1 MGDLFKTK
9 NKGGSEMKKSLL
21 TILSLAL
28 ALSSS
33 GQENDKQQRSLR
45 ELFYSGSRH
54 QFLFVSPSETETL
67 LVKNYSG
74 AFSIYHAKEICQA
87 LGGKAYLVKGKKV
100 EGFGGNYVIEE
111 KIPAEERSGF
121 LGFLKSAWVDEYA
134 LPTLCEKDGKEIFFS
149 ETGRWIG
156 NWFYTNYGCYVHRVR
171 HIPEPKITSFEIE
184 DRDKIKSSNSLFE
197 YLQALK
203 AKFQILPDGSYK
215 ITDSAGE
222 CSPFDTSY
230 LRKSAN
236 YCYQKGGTFKRA
248 DGQDLKELI
257 TKLLTTEPPK
267 NVYPVALWLKEF
279 DGHTFYCDGPE
290 KFMVYVEVDK
300 ARRKPGITSVPYI
313 FYFRQGVDN
322 DLLAKAQ
329 EKIKEAQMRAKPAS
343 EDALISMIKMTASS
357 KMPSMQV
364 MGQMQYETIYIYPDG
379 GCDLVAL
386 ITRGPGYTTV
396 DNYKVC
402 QNDIQLVGR
411 SDDYKV
417 ITVDR
422 IDPRTAMQLYTNCR
436 SYGRMTSLYSGYRI
450 DCRIPNPQLPC
461 NGEIL
466 ITRDNKLVDFKVE
479 NICR

>member
-1 MGDLFKTK
+1 
-9 NKGGSEMKKSLL
+9 MKKSLL
-21 TILSLAL
+21 AVLSLAL
-28 ALSSS
+28 ALPSV

-54 QFLFVSPSETETL
+54 QFFFVSPSETETL
-67 LVKNYSG
+67 LVKNHSG
-74 AFSIYHAKEICQA
+74 TFSIYNAKEICET
-87 LGGKAYLVKGKKV
+87 LGGKAYLAKVKKG

-111 KIPAEERSGF
+111 KIPAEKRTGF
-121 LGFLKSAWVDEYA
+121 SGFLKSVWEGADA
-134 LPTLCEKDGKEIFFS
+134 FPTLCEKDGKEIFFS
-149 ETGRWIG
+149 VPGRWIG
-156 NWFYTNYGCYVHRVR
+156 NLFYTNYGCYVNIVR
-171 HIPEPKITSFEIE
+171 HIPEPRITSFELE

-197 YLQALK
+197 YLQTLK
-203 AKFQILPDGSYK
+203 AKLQTLPDGSYK
-215 ITDSAGE
+215 TTDSAGE
-222 CSPFDTSY
+222 CGPFDTSY

-248 DGQDLKELI
+248 DEQDLKELI

-267 NVYPVALWLKEF
+267 NVYPVDLWLKEF

-290 KFMVYVEVDK
+290 RFMVYVEVDK
-300 ARRKPGITSVPYI
+300 ARRKPGITSVPYV

-329 EKIKEAQMRAKPAS
+329 EKIKEAQMQAKPAS

-357 KMPSMQV
+357 KTPSMQV
-364 MGQMQYETIYIYPDG
+364 IGQMRYETIYMYSDG

-386 ITRGPGYTTV
+386 ITRGPGYTQI
-396 DNYKVC
+396 DNFKVC
-402 QNDIQLVGR
+402 QDSVNSIGSSNDFGAL
-411 SDDYKV
+411 
-417 ITVDR
+417 TVYS
-422 IDPRTAMQLYTNCR
+422 IDWGTRLPLYRNCR
-436 SYGRMTSLYSGYRI
+436 SYGRTTSLYRGYRI

-461 NGEIL
+461 NGEII

>member
-1 MGDLFKTK
+1 
-9 NKGGSEMKKSLL
+9 MKKSLL

-402 QNDIQLVGR
+402 QNDVQPVGR

>member
-1 MGDLFKTK
+1 
-9 NKGGSEMKKSLL
+9 MKKSLL

-28 ALSSS
+28 AFSSF

-54 QFLFVSPSETETL
+54 QFFFVSPSETETL
-67 LVKNYSG
+67 LVKNHSG
-74 AFSIYHAKEICQA
+74 TFSIYNAKEICEA
-87 LGGKAYLVKGKKV
+87 LGGKAYLVKVKKG

-111 KIPAEERSGF
+111 KIPAEERTGF
-121 LGFLKSAWVDEYA
+121 LGFLKSVWEGADA
-134 LPTLCEKDGKEIFFS
+134 FPTLCEKDGKEIFS
-149 ETGRWIG
+149 SVPGRWIG
-156 NWFYTNYGCYVHRVR
+156 KFFYTDYGCYVNRVR
-171 HIPEPKITSFEIE
+171 HIPEPRITSFELE

-197 YLQALK
+197 YLQTLK
-203 AKFQILPDGSYK
+203 AKLQTLPDGSYK
-215 ITDSAGE
+215 TTDSAGE
-222 CSPFDTSY
+222 CGPFDTSY

-257 TKLLTTEPPK
+257 TKLLTAELPDR
-267 NVYPVALWLKEF
+267 WLKEF

-300 ARRKPGITSVPYI
+300 TRRNPRITSVPYV

-329 EKIKEAQMRAKPAS
+329 EKIKEAQMQAKPAS

-357 KMPSMQV
+357 KTPSMQV
-364 MGQMQYETIYIYPDG
+364 IGQMQYETIYMYPDG

-402 QNDIQLVGR
+402 QNDVQSVGS
-411 SDDYKV
+411 SDNYRV
-417 ITVDR
+417 ITVNR

>member
-1 MGDLFKTK
+1 
-9 NKGGSEMKKSLL
+9 MKKSLL
-21 TILSLAL
+21 AVLSLAL
-28 ALSSS
+28 ALPSF
-33 GQENDKQQRSLR
+33 GQEDDKQHRSLR

-74 AFSIYHAKEICQA
+74 DFSIYHAKEICQA

-149 ETGRWIG
+149 EAGRWIG

-184 DRDKIKSSNSLFE
+184 DRDKINSSNSLFE

-300 ARRKPGITSVPYI
+300 ARRKPGITAVPYV
-313 FYFRQGVDN
+313 FYFRQGVDKG
-322 DLLAKAQ
+322 LLEKAQ
-329 EKIKEAQMRAKPAS
+329 EKIKKAQAKPVS
-343 EDALISMIKMTASS
+343 EDAIISMIKMTASS
-357 KMPSMQV
+357 KAPSMQV
-364 MGQMQYETIYIYPDG
+364 IGQMRYETIYMYPDG

-386 ITRGPGYTTV
+386 ITRGPGYTQI
-396 DNYKVC
+396 DNFKVC
-402 QNDIQLVGR
+402 QDGVQSIGSSNDYRAL
-411 SDDYKV
+411 
-417 ITVDR
+417 TVDS
-422 IDPRTAMQLYTNCR
+422 IDWETKLQFYKNCR
-436 SYGRMTSLYSGYRI
+436 SYGRMTSLYRGYRI

-461 NGEIL
+461 NGEVL
-466 ITRDNKLVDFKVE
+466 ITRDNKLVDFQVQ
-479 NICR
+479 NICIR

>member
-1 MGDLFKTK
+1 
-9 NKGGSEMKKSLL
+9 MKKSLL
-21 TILSLAL
+21 AVLSLAL
-28 ALSSS
+28 ALPSF
-33 GQENDKQQRSLR
+33 GQENDKQYRSLR

-74 AFSIYHAKEICQA
+74 DFSIYHAKEICQA
-87 LGGKAYLVKGKKV
+87 LGGKAYLVKVKKV

-121 LGFLKSAWVDEYA
+121 LGFLKSAWVDGYA

-197 YLQALK
+197 YLQTVK
-203 AKFQILPDGSYK
+203 AKFDILPDGSYK
-215 ITDSAGE
+215 TKDSAGE

-267 NVYPVALWLKEF
+267 NVYPVDLWLKEF

-300 ARRKPGITSVPYI
+300 QRRRPGITAVPYV
-313 FYFRQGVDN
+313 FYFRQGIDQ
-322 DLLAKAQ
+322 DLLEKAQ
-329 EKIKEAQMRAKPAS
+329 EKIKKAQAKTVS
-343 EDALISMIKMTASS
+343 EDAIISMIKMTASS
-357 KMPSMQV
+357 KTPSMQV
-364 MGQMQYETIYIYPDG
+364 IGQMRYDTIYMYPDG

-386 ITRGPGYTTV
+386 ITRGPGYTQI
-396 DNYKVC
+396 DNFKVC
-402 QNDIQLVGR
+402 QDSVN
-411 SDDYKV
+411 S
-417 ITVDR
+417 
-422 IDPRTAMQLYTNCR
+422 TAAPM
-436 SYGRMTSLYSGYRI
+436 
-450 DCRIPNPQLPC
+450 
-461 NGEIL
+461 IL
-466 ITRDNKLVDFKVE
+466 EL
-479 NICR
+479 

>member
-1 MGDLFKTK
+1 
-9 NKGGSEMKKSLL
+9 MKKSLL

-28 ALSSS
+28 AFPSF
-33 GQENDKQQRSLR
+33 GQENDKQHRSLR

-54 QFLFVSPSETETL
+54 RFLFVSPSETETL

-74 AFSIYHAKEICQA
+74 DFSIYHAKEICQA
-87 LGGKAYLVKGKKV
+87 LGGKAYLVKVKKV

-121 LGFLKSAWVDEYA
+121 LGFLKSAWEGDYA
-134 LPTLCEKDGKEIFFS
+134 FPTLCEKDGKEIFFS

-156 NWFYTNYGCYVHRVR
+156 KWFYTNYGCYVHRLR

-203 AKFQILPDGSYK
+203 AKFHILPDGAYK
-215 ITDSAGE
+215 TKDSAGE
-222 CSPFDTSY
+222 CGPFDTSY

-248 DGQDLKELI
+248 DGQDFKELI
-257 TKLLTTEPPK
+257 TRLLATEPPK
-267 NVYPVALWLKEF
+267 NVYPVDLWLKEF

-300 ARRKPGITSVPYI
+300 QRRRPGITAVPYI
-313 FYFRQGVDN
+313 FYFRQGIDQG
-322 DLLAKAQ
+322 LLEKAQ
-329 EKIKEAQMRAKPAS
+329 EKIKKAQAKPVS
-343 EDALISMIKMTASS
+343 EDAIISMIKMTASS
-357 KMPSMQV
+357 KAPSMQV
-364 MGQMQYETIYIYPDG
+364 IGQMRYETIYMYSDG

-386 ITRGPGYTTV
+386 ITRGPGYTQIDNFKVYQDGVQSIGSSNDYKALTV
-396 DNYKVC
+396 DSIDWETKLQFYK
-402 QNDIQLVGR
+402 
-411 SDDYKV
+411 
-417 ITVDR
+417 
-422 IDPRTAMQLYTNCR
+422 NCR
-436 SYGRMTSLYSGYRI
+436 SYGRMTSLYRGYRI

-461 NGEIL
+461 NGEVL
-466 ITRDNKLVDFKVE
+466 ITRDNKLVDFQVQ
-479 NICR
+479 NICIR

>member
-1 MGDLFKTK
+1 
-9 NKGGSEMKKSLL
+9 MKKSLL
-21 TILSLAL
+21 AVLSLAL
-28 ALSSS
+28 ALPSF
-33 GQENDKQQRSLR
+33 GQEDDRQHRSLR

-121 LGFLKSAWVDEYA
+121 LGFLKSAWVDGYA

-149 ETGRWIG
+149 EAGRWIG

-184 DRDKIKSSNSLFE
+184 DRDKINSSNSLFE
-197 YLQALK
+197 YLQTLK
-203 AKFQILPDGSYK
+203 AKFDILPDGSYK
-215 ITDSAGE
+215 TKDSAGE
-222 CSPFDTSY
+222 CGPFDTSY

-257 TKLLTTEPPK
+257 TRLLATEPPK
-267 NVYPVALWLKEF
+267 NVYPVDLWLKEF

-300 ARRKPGITSVPYI
+300 QRRKPNITAVPYI
-313 FYFRQGVDN
+313 FYFRQGIDQ
-322 DLLAKAQ
+322 DLLEKAQ
-329 EKIKEAQMRAKPAS
+329 EKIKKAQAKPVS
-343 EDALISMIKMTASS
+343 EDAIISMIKMTASS
-357 KMPSMQV
+357 KAPSMQV
-364 MGQMQYETIYIYPDG
+364 IGQMRYETIYMYPDG

-386 ITRGPGYTTV
+386 ITRGPGYTQI
-396 DNYKVC
+396 DNFKVC
-402 QNDIQLVGR
+402 QDGVQSIGSSNDYRALTVNSIDWETKLQF
-411 SDDYKV
+411 YK
-417 ITVDR
+417 
-422 IDPRTAMQLYTNCR
+422 NCR
-436 SYGRMTSLYSGYRI
+436 SYGRMTSLYRGYRI

-461 NGEIL
+461 NGEVL
-466 ITRDNKLVDFKVE
+466 ITRDNKLVDFQVQ
-479 NICR
+479 NICIR

>member
-1 MGDLFKTK
+1 
-9 NKGGSEMKKSLL
+9 MKKSLL

-28 ALSSS
+28 ALPSF

-54 QFLFVSPSETETL
+54 QFFFVSPSETETL
-67 LVKNYSG
+67 LVKNHSG
-74 AFSIYHAKEICQA
+74 TFSIYNAKEICAA
-87 LGGKAYLVKGKKV
+87 LGGKAYLAKVKKG

-111 KIPAEERSGF
+111 KIPAEERTGF
-121 LGFLKSAWVDEYA
+121 LGFLKSAWEGDSDS
-134 LPTLCEKDGKEIFFS
+134 PTLCEKDGKEIFFS
-149 ETGRWIG
+149 VPGRWIG
-156 NWFYTNYGCYVHRVR
+156 RLFYTNYGCYVNRVR

-197 YLQALK
+197 YLQTVK

-215 ITDSAGE
+215 TTDSAGE
-222 CSPFDTSY
+222 CGPFDTSY

-257 TKLLTTEPPK
+257 TKLLTTELPDR
-267 NVYPVALWLKEF
+267 WLKEF

-300 ARRKPGITSVPYI
+300 QRRRPGITSVPYV

-329 EKIKEAQMRAKPAS
+329 EKIKEAQMQAKPAS
-343 EDALISMIKMTASS
+343 EDALISMVKMTASS
-357 KMPSMQV
+357 KTPSMQV
-364 MGQMQYETIYIYPDG
+364 MGQMQYETIYMYPDG

-386 ITRGPGYTTV
+386 ITRGPGYTAV

-402 QNDIQLVGR
+402 QNDVQSVGR
-411 SDDYKV
+411 SDDYRV
-417 ITVDR
+417 MTVGR

-461 NGEIL
+461 NGEII